1 MTLLFLHLHKDSI
14 CVAICVKRMHVVD
27 RDLMSV
33 AESSAENEGP
43 IASRTCSRNVGVS
56 VQSKTWCSCAC
67 ATALLQQI
75 AL

>member
-1 MTLLFLHLHKDSI
+1 
-14 CVAICVKRMHVVD
+14 MHVVD